1 MIFGTIFGICT
12 WGFYKLGQGNL
23 EMRSVLSLLY
33 STSLNKRYRE
43 LEREKT
49 WSRINI
55 VPLLMAEND
64 RDIYRREKAAL
75 AREESIMKDVKGW
88 EVGKSVYNGKRYNTP
103 SMYVL

>member
-1 MIFGTIFGICT
+1 
-12 WGFYKLGQGNL
+12 
-23 EMRSVLSLLY
+23 
-33 STSLNKRYRE
+33 
-43 LEREKT
+43 
-49 WSRINI
+49 
-55 VPLLMAEND
+55 MAEND